1 MARKRLLWQLYPSYV
16 LVAVTSLV
24 SVGWYGAYLLEKAH
38 IAGLD
43 GQLRLATKLVDQELG
58 SSLAGDDLD
67 HLQTVCDA
75 ATAETHANLAI
86 LLPTGEALIQSGRD
100 VRHESTGTVARDT
113 TSGSIPPIGANDI
126 AVRTPVVRDGHELG
140 TIVSW
145 VPLTTVQQSTRRLQ
159 FTLVGAGLFIA
170 ACTAAFCLIVARQVS
185 RPFEEIREVAERF
198 ARGDLAY
205 KLAAGDSE
213 EMTGLA
219 GA

>member
-58 SSLAGDDLD
+58 PSLADDDLD
-67 HLQTVCDA
+67 HLRIVCDA

-86 LLPTGEALIQSGRD
+86 LLPSGEALIQSGHDMRQ
-100 VRHESTGTVARDT
+100 ESSGTTAPDKLFAIV
-113 TSGSIPPIGANDI
+113 PPIGANDI
-126 AVRTPVVRDGHELG
+126 AVRTPVIRDGHELG

-145 VPLTTVQQSTRRLQ
+145 VPLATVQQATRRLQ
-159 FTLVGAGLFIA
+159 VRASS
-170 ACTAAFCLIVARQVS
+170 ARD
-185 RPFEEIREVAERF
+185 F
-198 ARGDLAY
+198 
-205 KLAAGDSE
+205 
-213 EMTGLA
+213 
-219 GA
+219 